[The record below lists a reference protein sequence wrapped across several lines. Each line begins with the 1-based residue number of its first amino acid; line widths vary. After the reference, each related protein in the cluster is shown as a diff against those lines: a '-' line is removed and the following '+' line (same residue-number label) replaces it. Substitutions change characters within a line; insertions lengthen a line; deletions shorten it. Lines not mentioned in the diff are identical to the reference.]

1 MAVRMDLCLEAL
13 SALTGCR
20 VEASAAESQLMPQD
34 VVNIAAL
41 KQFYRREG
49 LQELEYPSL
58 GSLSL
63 GGPDDE
69 DMYSAPLAVEGP
81 PPPEPLEGPPIKINP
96 ATFFDPR
103 FDYDFTNVKDGE
115 QSFSRGEERYV
126 RPCGWRRVALRV
138 LGYDGGDAWL
148 GTGPDAWPVS
158 YHGNRMDGALGV
170 TATRRGPAPEGA
182 EPGALE
188 EIEPGPVA
196 GATYLRGVYS
206 STLVGVAE
214 GYCKRFRSC
223 GDGKTY
229 KVVLQNRINPEQR
242 RQCQREG
249 LWVVT
254 VAEGSGP
261 AQTRAS
267 IQLALRPYGLLLKE
281 D

>member
-1 MAVRMDLCLEAL
+1 MDLCLEAL

-69 DMYSAPLAVEGP
+69 DMYSAPLA
-81 PPPEPLEGPPIKINP
+81 INP

-115 QSFSRGEERYV
+115 QSFSCGGERYV

-214 GYCKRFRSC
+214 GYCKRFRSR

-254 VAEGSGP
+254 